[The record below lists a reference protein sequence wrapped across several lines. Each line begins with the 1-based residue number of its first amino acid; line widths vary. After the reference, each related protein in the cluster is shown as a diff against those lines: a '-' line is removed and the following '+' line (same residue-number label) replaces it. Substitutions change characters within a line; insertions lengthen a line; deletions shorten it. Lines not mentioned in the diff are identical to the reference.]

1 MARGS
6 IAKDNVV
13 KILKKAFGENF
24 IGEYDKKY
32 YVFANDGGEQVQIS
46 IALTCPKNP
55 IAVDSSVNVPLGDFD
70 FSDEASEDTVVAVA
84 SAAPAEITE
93 QEQENL
99 AKLMSRLGL

>member
-6 IAKDNVV
+6 IAKENVV
-13 KILKKAFGENF
+13 KILKKTFGESF

-32 YVFANDGGEQVQIS
+32 YVFADDGGEQVQIS

-55 IAVDSSVNVPLGDFD
+55 IAVDKSISVPSGDYD
-70 FSDEASEDTVVAVA
+70 FSDDAIEETAVAVI
-84 SAAPAEITE
+84 SAEPAEITE